1 MTNYMYIIYKHEVY
15 VYKSIFWKFV
25 YIISYITQI
34 CLYYII
40 YYTNFI
46 IIFNTF
52 EFFYVLL
59 IISIKSCP

>member
-1 MTNYMYIIYKHEVY
+1 MYIIYKHEVY

-40 YYTNFI
+40 YYTNLFI
-46 IIFNTF
+46 LYYILHK
-52 EFFYVLL
+52 FYNY
-59 IISIKSCP
+59 I